1 MYIYI
6 FPSLPLLIY
15 ILYFTL
21 HKTLIGYAMTMVPL
35 TLCIENFES
44 STLHIVPNCPLFCP
58 FRLYVYPCALPCSSA
73 SWQIMIDMT
82 PRQCVSPFSCQ
93 LCLQTQTGPHL
104 FIEVQ
109 KWVKRNLFSSFLF
122 LFSSLLSSFFSLPL
136 SLLPSPSLP
145 TSLTLF
151 LSLSFPPPLFHTH
164 PSLLSRTLYPPQLY
178 ISSFLPFLF
187 FFLSPPHLCLHHT
200 IYFKL
205 LFSNLPCPLP
215 SSPVP
220 FPSET
225 QHPAS
230 PVVCFSVSP

>member
-1 MYIYI
+1 
-6 FPSLPLLIY
+6 
-15 ILYFTL
+15 
-21 HKTLIGYAMTMVPL
+21 MTMVPL

-164 PSLLSRTLYPPQLY
+164 PSLLSRILYPPNY
-178 ISSFLPFLF
+178 IFPHSFLSSSSSSLPLTYACTTQSISNYFFPIFLALSPRLL
-187 FFLSPPHLCLHHT
+187 FLSPRRPSTQRHL
-200 IYFKL
+200 
-205 LFSNLPCPLP
+205 
-215 SSPVP
+215 SS
-220 FPSET
+220 
-225 QHPAS
+225 AS
-230 PVVCFSVSP
+230 PYPLNTREQHSAFRGLIV